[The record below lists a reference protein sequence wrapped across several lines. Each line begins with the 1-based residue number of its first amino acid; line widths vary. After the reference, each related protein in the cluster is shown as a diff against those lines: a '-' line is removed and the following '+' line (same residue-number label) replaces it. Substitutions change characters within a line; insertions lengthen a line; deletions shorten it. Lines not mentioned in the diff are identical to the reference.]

1 MPSKE
6 APSITPT
13 GSVLCSATQAVPF
26 QRVVRGVVS
35 SPPVGVLPTV
45 VQAVAEV
52 QETAFRVPPEVPGG
66 WAALCGDQ
74 ELPSQRSSLRPSLT
88 TATQKE
94 AEGQETPARLVGGS
108 AIDAADQELPSNR
121 RARAWGFL
129 PSNSSML
136 VRLAWPTAQHWLAE
150 AQETEARK
158 LLGKPAALGEETID
172 QVEPFQ
178 RSIRVE
184 TASVPVL

>member
-74 ELPSQRSSLRPSLT
+74 ELPSH
-88 TATQKE
+88 
-94 AEGQETPARLVGGS
+94 
-108 AIDAADQELPSNR
+108 R